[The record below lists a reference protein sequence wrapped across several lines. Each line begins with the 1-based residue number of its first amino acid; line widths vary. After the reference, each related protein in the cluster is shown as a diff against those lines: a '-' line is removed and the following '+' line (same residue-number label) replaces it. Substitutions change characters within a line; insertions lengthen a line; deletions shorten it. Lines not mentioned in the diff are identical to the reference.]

1 MVQKGGYDYP
11 QWRDGNRS
19 IRIGRLYGCL
29 LYTSLLEYRAD
40 LEIKDSNGN
49 TPFTLA
55 KEAGSQE
62 IEKLLLQ
69 WMR

>member
-1 MVQKGGYDYP
+1 MEAIANKNIELVQ
-11 QWRDGNRS
+11 
-19 IRIGRLYGCL
+19 L
-29 LYTSLLEYRAD
+29 LLEYRAD

-55 KEAGSQE
+55 KEAGLQE
-62 IEKLLLQ
+62 IENLLLQ